1 MLSVAA
7 LARTQAMLLLLLADV
22 QPGDT
27 VLDPFG
33 GSGTIAIEA
42 AVRVPRVEA
51 ITSDNHRPTSRTAI
65 RNIKCVRRGV
75 PATRRPS
82 HVAGAP
88 KGCCCRCG

>member
-1 MLSVAA
+1 
-7 LARTQAMLLLLLADV
+7 MLLLLLADV
-22 QPGDT
+22 RPGDT

-65 RNIKCVRRGV
+65 RNIKCVLGRALC
-75 PATRRPS
+75 PTR
-82 HVAGAP
+82 VVL
-88 KGCCCRCG
+88 RCYAAAAAACAKN